1 MIAIA
6 HFVAVTFYLAAAAVA
21 ALPFA
26 RRVKAPVASVI
37 IALLLGVGAH
47 ATALAALTKQTGAAS
62 LTGLGP
68 GLSFAGLVLALSLVV
83 VESLARE
90 VSLTL
95 VAAPVAALVT
105 MAGNLAGLHPF
116 LEPQGTRAVWLTMHI
131 VLSFVGIAAYATAA
145 AAGVMYL
152 VARRELKSA
161 RFGAIFRFFPPLDTL
176 DRVNHL
182 ASIAGFLGLTLGVA
196 LAAAYSF
203 EYRAVVIPQIIW
215 GIGAWIGVSAL
226 ALGRVLRGWQAR
238 RAALMSAVTFASVI
252 ALYVVF
258 RIASLNRGQFRR
270 HRRHSQ
276 SALAGRCRSV
286 GNRRGPESHSGAGK
300 RGRAPPA
307 HHPPRRL
314 SRCTSRAGDARDSGD
329 RLARSE
335 RPDRRRRQRA
345 RETRQHH

>member
-26 RRVKAPVASVI
+26 RRVKAPVAGVV
-37 IALLLGVGAH
+37 IALLLGIGAH
-47 ATALAALTKQTGAAS
+47 ATALAGLTRTSGAAS

-68 GLSFAGLVLALSLVV
+68 GLSFAGLVLAISLVI
-83 VESLARE
+83 VESMARE

-105 MAGNLAGLHPF
+105 MAANIAGLRPF
-116 LEPQGTRAVWLTMHI
+116 LEPQGTRAVWLTLHI

-145 AAGVMYL
+145 AAGTMYL

-182 ASIAGFLGLTLGVA
+182 ASIAGFIGLTLGLA
-196 LAAAYSF
+196 LATAYSF
-203 EYRAVVIPQIIW
+203 AYRTVVIPQIIW
-215 GIGAWIGVSAL
+215 GMGAWIGISAL

-238 RAALMSAVTFASVI
+238 RAALMSAITFASVV

-258 RIASLNRGQFRR
+258 RMASLNRGQF
-270 HRRHSQ
+270 
-276 SALAGRCRSV
+276 L
-286 GNRRGPESHSGAGK
+286 
-300 RGRAPPA
+300 
-307 HHPPRRL
+307 
-314 SRCTSRAGDARDSGD
+314 
-329 RLARSE
+329 
-335 RPDRRRRQRA
+335 
-345 RETRQHH
+345 

>member
-6 HFVAVTFYLAAAAVA
+6 HFVAVSFYLAAAAVA

-26 RRVKAPVASVI
+26 RRVKAPVAAVI
-37 IALLLGVGAH
+37 IALSLGIGAH
-47 ATALAALTKQTGAAS
+47 ATALAGLTRESGAAS

-95 VAAPVAALVT
+95 VAAPVAALAT
-105 MAGNLAGLHPF
+105 MAGNIAGMHPF

-131 VLSFVGIAAYATAA
+131 VLSFIGIAAYATAA
-145 AAGVMYL
+145 AAGTMYL

-161 RFGAIFRFFPPLDTL
+161 RFGPIFRFFPPLDTL

-203 EYRAVVIPQIIW
+203 EYRAIVIPQIIW
-215 GIGAWIGVSAL
+215 GVGAWLGVSAL

-258 RIASLNRGQFRR
+258 RMVTINRGQF
-270 HRRHSQ
+270 
-276 SALAGRCRSV
+276 L
-286 GNRRGPESHSGAGK
+286 
-300 RGRAPPA
+300 
-307 HHPPRRL
+307 
-314 SRCTSRAGDARDSGD
+314 
-329 RLARSE
+329 
-335 RPDRRRRQRA
+335 
-345 RETRQHH
+345 